1 MYFLNQLCFLTNI
14 ISEHILNYTTPFL
27 NFFYVFLGV
36 LTEAFFMCPREGFL
50 FELMTGISLL
60 YGDSGRLIQK
70 VHFLRHEK
78 SRRIRNAEAYIETR

>member
-1 MYFLNQLCFLTNI
+1 
-14 ISEHILNYTTPFL
+14 
-27 NFFYVFLGV
+27 
-36 LTEAFFMCPREGFL
+36 MCPREGFL

-70 VHFLRHEK
+70 VHFLRHEE